1 MVDDDTSWLAT
12 FSEHN
17 DRQLRDAHELSVL
30 CEAKVDL
37 LVFNNA
43 GRQLD
48 YCSTNTSW
56 DALPGNMEY
65 LTSLHTLKIH
75 GCKNIRSLPT
85 LPQSLKGV

>member
-37 LVFNNA
+37 LVFDNA

-48 YCSTNTSW
+48 YCSTNTSY
-56 DALPGNMEY
+56 MESDTMKKISIEGLERFREVKYY
-65 LTSLHTLKIH
+65 LILIIVDTNGSNK
-75 GCKNIRSLPT
+75 
-85 LPQSLKGV
+85 